1 MIIKKADD
9 KTKRLALLAE
19 LKQSPVL
26 DARQKDWLAEEL
38 MRVRRGIEG
47 ERDAAFYI
55 DSYLKDSQNN
65 AVLHDL
71 RLQVEGEVAQIDHLF
86 FNRQLDFFLIE
97 TKCFGGNL
105 CINDHGEFSVGYAN
119 GKRFGIPSPLEQSVR
134 HERVLAKVLDMLE
147 ITGRM
152 GIKPSFHHLVLLHP
166 KATIDRPRKDVFDT
180 SRILKADA
188 LPSWHKQWTDKDPS
202 LAETFAGLLSIRS
215 TDTIKEWAAKLARQH
230 RPVNQLS
237 LPDFMAP
244 QPSQA
249 AMAVR
254 EPEPRLV
261 PSPMAAMPGAA
272 SPSAAPDEALRKKL
286 ICVACHAKIPYNVGL
301 FCWNNERRF
310 GGFQYCRG
318 HQQGL

>member
-1 MIIKKADD
+1 
-9 KTKRLALLAE
+9 
-19 LKQSPVL
+19 
-26 DARQKDWLAEEL
+26 

-55 DSYLKDSQNN
+55 DSYFKDSENH

-71 RLQVEGEVAQIDHLF
+71 RLDVEGEVAQIDHLF
-86 FNRQLDFFLIE
+86 FNRVLHFILIE
-97 TKCFGGNL
+97 TKCFNGNVT
-105 CINDHGEFSVGYAN
+105 INEQGEFTVTYAN
-119 GKRFGIPSPLEQSVR
+119 GRAYGLASPLEQSKR
-134 HERVLAKVLDMLE
+134 HARILAKVLDNLE

-152 GIKPSFHHLVLLHP
+152 GMKPTFHHLVLLHP
-166 KATIDRPRKDVFDT
+166 KAIIERPDKKAFDA
-180 SRILKADA
+180 SSVVKADA
-188 LPSWHKQWTDKDPS
+188 LPSWHQKWIDTTFGVTD
-202 LAETFAGLLSIRS
+202 TFAGLLSVRS
-215 TDTIKEWAAKLARQH
+215 SDTIKEWAEKLARQH
-230 RPVNQLS
+230 RPVNPLS

-272 SPSAAPDEALRKKL
+272 SPSATPDEALKKKL
-286 ICVACHAKIPYNVGL
+286 ICVTCHAKIPYNVGL

-310 GGFQYCRG
+310 GGFQYCRE